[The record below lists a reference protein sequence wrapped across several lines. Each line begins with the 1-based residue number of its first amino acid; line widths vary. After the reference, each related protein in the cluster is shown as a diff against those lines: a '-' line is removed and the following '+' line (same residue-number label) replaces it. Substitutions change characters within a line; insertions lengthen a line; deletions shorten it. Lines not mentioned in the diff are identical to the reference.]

1 MVVALADAVFDD
13 DYVIACVVVDVAVVV
28 FIAVHAGDAGFS
40 AVVHVDAKY
49 LSNLWTDVVSFV
61 FF

>member
-13 DYVIACVVVDVAVVV
+13 DYIIACVVVDVAVVV

-49 LSNLWTDVVSFV
+49 LSNL
-61 FF
+61 